1 MTTHKIYVASS
12 WHNKQQQWIVDL
24 LRDNGHDVYDFK
36 NPRPGN
42 NGFAWQEVSAEWEQ
56 WDVSKYRAALWH
68 PKSEEHFRLDMEAL
82 NWADV
87 CVLLLP
93 SGRSAHTEA
102 AWHRG
107 RGKPVIIHMPEMC
120 EPELMYK
127 MFNTITETDEELAG
141 ALEFDVYRLEKLH
154 LTDLWCYRC

>member
-12 WHNKQQQWIVDL
+12 WHNKQQPDIVKL
-24 LRDNGHDVYDFK
+24 LRDNGHDVYDFHD
-36 NPRPGN
+36 
-42 NGFAWQEVSAEWEQ
+42 NGFPWEELDPEWKQ
-56 WDVSKYRAALWH
+56 WDVRRYRAGLWH
-68 PKSEEHFRLDMEAL
+68 PTAEKHFRLDMEAL

-107 RGKPVIIHMPEMC
+107 RGKPVIIHMPELY
-120 EPELMYK
+120 ETELMYK
-127 MFNTITETDEELAG
+127 LFNAITETDEELVG
-141 ALEFDVYRLEKLH
+141 ALKFDMLELEKLH